1 MDKISRNLNIITSA
15 TVTLLTK
22 AKLKDLERN
31 MKKVKQNSMK
41 EKLQERKEHHRD
53 VVVESML

>member
-1 MDKISRNLNIITSA
+1 MDKKSRNLNIITSD

-22 AKLKDLERN
+22 AKLKDLGRN
-31 MKKVKQNSMK
+31 TKKVKQNSMK
-41 EKLQERKEHHRD
+41 EKLQEMKTDHRD